1 MELLSAFVVKRH
13 ILSLCTVI
21 LIHMFN
27 KSSNLLVT
35 PFENNYPSELLY
47 TYSFKRLWNKK
58 YGWMMNAETELEF
71 LKVVSQNDL

>member
-1 MELLSAFVVKRH
+1 METIAAFEVKRH

-21 LIHMFN
+21 LIQMFN
-27 KSSNLLVT
+27 KSSNLLVI
-35 PFENNYPSELLY
+35 PFEKNFPSELLH